1 MKTAL
6 LSSLLLLGALFV
18 AARLGL
24 FSGQPPQDLGVR
36 DGRLKPPSPTRNSVS
51 SQAGLYPDH
60 PQRAYADIAPLPVRG
75 GDGRTALLKLS
86 ELLRGQP
93 ELRVVER
100 HHDYLRAEARTRWL
114 RFVDDLEFW
123 LDPAQQVIH
132 VRSASRLGR
141 EDFGVNRKR
150 IEHIRAAWVAE
161 TGTAGD

>member
-60 PQRAYADIAPLPVRG
+60 PQRAHADIAPLPVRG
-75 GDGRTALLKLS
+75 GDGRTALRRLG
-86 ELLRGQP
+86 ELLRGLP

-100 HHDYLRAEARTRWL
+100 HHDDLRAEARTPWL

-123 LDPAQQVIH
+123 FDPTQQVIH

-150 IEHIRAAWVAE
+150 VERIRAAWLAA
-161 TGTAGD
+161 TDTFDD